1 MAGSRAGHRCGHLA
15 LTPVDFLADV
25 HLTDGPVLWF
35 AWAAGAV
42 GLGWLLWAR
51 GRRWLV
57 TAAGALLLAAGVVAA
72 VHWLLIYAFSAL
84 PESLPREVLAWFV
97 AVVFALF
104 LYLLRLWKLR
114 HPSPAGAP
122 SAGPPPAGP
131 RPAGRSAWRGRTAAT
146 AAMMGVFLL
155 AAVQINAY
163 FGLNHTVSD
172 VMGTAVARIQPL
184 EAGLQ
189 RQPAAAAPTALTSWR
204 APEGLP
210 TAGVLRKA
218 TIPGTASGF
227 SSREAYVYL
236 PPAYQA
242 APRPALPVLVLFSG
256 QPGSPSD
263 WLTGGALRS
272 RMDRFAQDHDGVAPV
287 VVVVDPNGTAS
298 ANTLCMDSRLAKAD
312 TFLAVD
318 VPRWIEQTLDV
329 DPDHRQWA
337 AGGFS
342 FGATCALQMGTRH
355 PDVYTSVLAFSSERE
370 PALAKERQKTIDA
383 AFGGDVEAFDR
394 QTPLTI
400 MRGTRFE
407 GHSVYFGAGS
417 RDPEFLAYMDELS
430 AAARQAGFSV
440 QAQPVANTGHS
451 WEAASRGL
459 PAALDFVAER
469 WGIQP

>member
-15 LTPVDFLADV
+15 LTPVDFFADV

-35 AWAAGAV
+35 AWAAGAA
-42 GLGWLLWAR
+42 GFGWLLWAR
-51 GRRWLV
+51 GRRWLLI
-57 TAAGALLLAAGVVAA
+57 AAAALLLAAGAVAA
-72 VHWLLIYAFSAL
+72 VHWLLLYAFSTL

-104 LYLLRLWKLR
+104 LWVLRLWKLR
-114 HPSPAGAP
+114 PSSTPG
-122 SAGPPPAGP
+122 SPPAGSP
-131 RPAGRSAWRGRTAAT
+131 PAGRPAWRGRTAAT
-146 AAMMGVFLL
+146 AAMLGVFLL

-189 RQPAAAAPTALTSWR
+189 RQPADASPAALASWR
-204 APEGLP
+204 APEGMP
-210 TAGVLRKA
+210 AAGVLRKGV
-218 TIPGTASGF
+218 IPGTASGF
-227 SSREAYVYL
+227 SSREAYIYL

-242 APRPALPVLVLFSG
+242 TPRPALPVLVLFAG

-298 ANTLCMDSRLAKAD
+298 ANTLCMDSRIAKAD

-318 VPRWIEQTLDV
+318 VPRWIGQTLDV

-355 PDVYTSVLAFSSERE
+355 PDVYASVLAFSSERE

-383 AFGGDVEAFDR
+383 AFGGDVGAFDQ
-394 QTPLTI
+394 QTPLAI
-400 MRGTRFE
+400 MRETRFE
-407 GHSVYFGAGS
+407 GHAVYFGAGS

-430 AAARQAGFSV
+430 AAARKAGFSV

-459 PAALDFVAER
+459 PAALDFWAAR